1 MAGSFNRMTVVG
13 NLGRDPETRY
23 LPSGDQV
30 CDFSVA
36 TSDRWRAKDG
46 QMQEHT
52 TWFRVSAFGKLA
64 ETCSQYLHKGS
75 YVYVEGTLSQREWTD
90 RDGASRTSLEIRA
103 RDMRMLDKRDAFADE
118 GETAGAEPREPMRPA
133 FSKQVDES
141 GTDDIP
147 F

>member
-103 RDMRMLDKRDAFADE
+103 RDMRMLDKRDASADE
-118 GETAGAEPREPMRPA
+118 GETAGAEPREPARPTFGPHA
-133 FSKQVDES
+133 DES
-141 GTDDIP
+141 GSDDIP